1 MLSNLKKI
9 YDKLPKRYIKFLKH
23 IPDRVLFGKLYKSWK
38 SKVSFDKSII
48 DKNLCEILN
57 YNRENTEF
65 GKEHIPSDI
74 TEQNARKIL
83 ESLPLVS
90 SYDLSTNLDYYISKE
105 FKGKNSYL
113 TTTGGTGRNP
123 TSILLSN
130 ESFGIEWAHMHS
142 IWGLADYKKSRDLK
156 LTFRGKSLKGDKL
169 VEFNPVYNELVVDTF
184 KVKDSNFKKFL
195 EEIKKYDI
203 KYIHGYP
210 SLLKEFMVYFEKY
223 NYKPTIKGVFLGSE
237 GATVEDKKFI
247 ADFFTCKVV
256 HWYGQSEKVALA
268 IDVEA
273 NDMFRVYT
281 SYGYPRVIDGELVAT
296 SFVNRALPLINYKMG
311 DGAEIVEDD
320 KYLYIK
326 NLKGRWGKDFVY
338 LDENKKIPT
347 ASINLHS
354 KIQDEIVFYQIHQK
368 KFAKIEIK
376 VLQKATS
383 DMNCSELLEIFSS
396 EMKVNLKDFEID
408 VRLVDEDEVVKSHRG
423 KMILL
428 VQELKIDNG
437 DNIKY
442 ETTNTKL

>member
-1 MLSNLKKI
+1 MLHQLKKT

-23 IPDRVLFGKLYKSWK
+23 IPDRVLFGKSYKIWK
-38 SKVSFDKSII
+38 SKVSFDKSVI
-48 DKNLCEILN
+48 DKNLAQILN
-57 YNRENTEF
+57 YARENTEF
-65 GKEHIPSDI
+65 GKEHIPANV
-74 TEQNARKIL
+74 TVKNAKEIL

-90 SYDLSTNLDYYISKE
+90 SYDLGTNLDYYISKE
-105 FKGKNSYL
+105 FKGKNSYI

-130 ESFGIEWAHMHS
+130 ESYGIEWAHMHI
-142 IWGLADYKKSRDLK
+142 IWGFADYKKARDLK
-156 LTFRGKSLKGDKL
+156 LTLRGKSLKGGKL

-184 KVKDSNFKKFL
+184 KVKDSNFKEFL
-195 EEIKKYDI
+195 EEIKRYDI

-223 NYKPTIKGVFLGSE
+223 GYKPTIKGVFLGSE
-237 GATVEDKKFI
+237 GATVDDKKLI
-247 ADFFTCKVV
+247 SDFFSCKVI

-268 IDVEA
+268 VDVEA
-273 NDMFRVYT
+273 DGMFRVFT
-281 SYGYPRVIDGELVAT
+281 SYGYPRVVDGELVAT

-311 DGAEIVEDD
+311 DGAEIVEDE
-320 KYLYIK
+320 KYIYIK

-368 KFAKIEIK
+368 EYAKIEIR

-383 DMNCSELLEIFSS
+383 DMNGDELLKIFGN
-396 EMKVNLKDFEID
+396 EMRENLKDFEVN
-408 VRLVDEDEVVKSHRG
+408 VRLVDEDDIVKSHRG

-428 VQELKIDNG
+428 VQELKINNG
-437 DNIKY
+437 DNK
-442 ETTNTKL
+442 

>member
-1 MLSNLKKI
+1 MLSHLKKT
-9 YDKLPKRYIKFLKH
+9 YDTIPKKYINFLRH
-23 IPDRVLFGKLYKSWK
+23 IPDRVLFGKSYLPWK
-38 SKVSFDKSII
+38 TKVSFDKNII
-48 DKNLCEILN
+48 DKNLCDTLN
-57 YNRENTEF
+57 YNRKNTQF
-65 GKEHIPSDI
+65 GKDNIP
-74 TEQNARKIL
+74 TMVTVANAREVL

-113 TTTGGTGRNP
+113 TTTGGTGRSP

-142 IWGLADYKKSRDLK
+142 IWGLADYKKSKDLK
-156 LTFRGKSLKGDKL
+156 LTLRGKSLKGDKL

-184 KVKDSNFKKFL
+184 KVKDSNFEQFL

-210 SLLKEFMVYFEKY
+210 SLLKEFTVYFEKY
-223 NYKPTIKGVFLGSE
+223 NYKPKIKGIFLGSE
-237 GATVEDKKFI
+237 GATIEDKRLI
-247 ADFFTCKVV
+247 SEFFDCKVV

-268 IDVEA
+268 VDIEE
-273 NDMFRVYT
+273 NDMFRVFT
-281 SYGYPRVIDGELVAT
+281 SYGYPRVVDGELVAT

-320 KYLYIK
+320 KYIYIK
-326 NLKGRWGKDFVY
+326 NLKGRWGKDFIY

-368 KFAKIEIK
+368 EFAKIEIK
-376 VLQKATS
+376 TLQKSTS
-383 DMNCSELLEIFSS
+383 NMDPNKLLEVFSA
-396 EMKVNLKDFEID
+396 EMRTNLKDFLID
-408 VRLVDEDEVVKSHRG
+408 VRLVNEDEIVKSHRG

-428 VQELKIDNG
+428 VQELKLKRLSKN
-437 DNIKY
+437 K
-442 ETTNTKL
+442 KHMR